1 MLLESLL
8 AGFVQVGIGH
18 PMDTIKVRMQSS
30 GWSATKVIPYVY
42 NTTGIKGF
50 YAGAVTPFLMAPV
63 YNGIVF
69 SSYQALIQE
78 EWSPLWAGSII
89 GGAMG
94 FVIQPFEVIKCRI
107 QNGNYPVFTRLG
119 AGLPWT
125 VCREFIATGVYFGV
139 FEKLQDIN
147 PELLPLNGGIAGCLS
162 LLSTH
167 PIDTIKTTYQV
178 GGTNRN
184 MYKGLHIAL
193 LRSMMVNS
201 FIFSVYEK

>member
-1 MLLESLL
+1 MFLESLF
-8 AGFVQVGIGH
+8 AGSIQVGIGH

-30 GWSATKVIPYVY
+30 GWSASKVVQYVY
-42 NTTGIKGF
+42 NTRGIKGF
-50 YAGAVTPFLMAPV
+50 YMGSVTPFLVAPI
-63 YNGIVF
+63 YNGILF
-69 SSYQALIQE
+69 SSYQALLQE
-78 EWSPLWAGSII
+78 KWTPFWAGSMI

-94 FVIQPFEVIKCRI
+94 FVIQPLEVIKCRT

-125 VCREFIATGVYFGV
+125 VGREFLATGVYFGV

-147 PELLPLNGGIAGCLS
+147 PHLLPLNGGIAGCLS

-167 PIDTIKTTYQV
+167 PIDTMKTTYQV
-178 GGTNRN
+178 GGTNQN
-184 MYKGLHIAL
+184 IYKGLHIAL
-193 LRSMMVNS
+193 LRSMIVNS